1 MNDKLTNALKQNPFV
16 LAPMAG
22 ITDHAFRS
30 FMKARGASVVVT
42 ELVSAVGIKYSSDRT
57 LSLMSFDDTQHPIG
71 IQLFGEEPE
80 IMAEAAKVAEA
91 RGADFVDLNF
101 GCPVP
106 KVTKKG
112 AGSAILKDLP
122 HMIDMISTIKKA
134 INIPLTIKI
143 RTGWDQQTR
152 NADEVVKIAY
162 NEGVAWVA
170 IHGRTR
176 AEAYTGLAD
185 WDYIAQ
191 VKSRAQLP
199 ILGNGDILTAQQ
211 AVHRVKSSGCDG
223 VLIGRGCLKNPH
235 IFADA
240 LALWN
245 EQKLDSTVDRD
256 YVTLYRQ
263 LYDVLKL
270 YGIKNG
276 DDRILQIQLKKFA
289 SWFATGFPG
298 ASQFRK
304 NIFQLKATNDVLE
317 EALAFFSSIQ
327 KIEQEDTSQDGFLM
341 GGHG

>member
-80 IMAEAAKVAEA
+80 IMAEAAKVAQD